1 MVALL
6 GVWSLVEGRA
16 PRKGR
21 VRQQVDSRF
30 HWLQIILSQTDVK
43 PGLQGVLRAEGRPQ
57 QVQPV
62 SRARRAPEPRKEET
76 LAEKVDK
83 IFSEIEEEYLEED
96 YNYIDGYD
104 DEYYAD
110 GEEYFDEYSGGP
122 NRGDQSLVSP
132 ESKPR
137 LC

>member
-1 MVALL
+1 MCSRCPEHGELL
-6 GVWSLVEGRA
+6 IHVRDHLPKKRCSLWGIAWFVSKESIFLGRSSLRECEGKRYVW
-16 PRKGR
+16 
-21 VRQQVDSRF
+21 
-30 HWLQIILSQTDVK
+30 W
-43 PGLQGVLRAEGRPQ
+43 
-57 QVQPV
+57 
-62 SRARRAPEPRKEET
+62 
-76 LAEKVDK
+76 

-132 ESKPR
+132 ESKTHASASFFLSSV
-137 LC
+137 LCVV

>member
-1 MVALL
+1 M
-6 GVWSLVEGRA
+6 
-16 PRKGR
+16 
-21 VRQQVDSRF
+21 
-30 HWLQIILSQTDVK
+30 
-43 PGLQGVLRAEGRPQ
+43 
-57 QVQPV
+57 

>member
-1 MVALL
+1 M
-6 GVWSLVEGRA
+6 
-16 PRKGR
+16 
-21 VRQQVDSRF
+21 
-30 HWLQIILSQTDVK
+30 
-43 PGLQGVLRAEGRPQ
+43 
-57 QVQPV
+57 
-62 SRARRAPEPRKEET
+62 SRARRAPEPRKERAQKENIN
-76 LAEKVDK
+76 K

>member
-1 MVALL
+1 MAANNLTRLGLVVALL
-6 GVWSLVEGRA
+6 GVWSVVEGRA

-21 VRQQVDSRF
+21 VRQ
-30 HWLQIILSQTDVK
+30 
-43 PGLQGVLRAEGRPQ
+43 QGVLRAEGRPQ

-62 SRARRAPEPRKEET
+62 SRARRAPEPQ
-76 LAEKVDK
+76 
-83 IFSEIEEEYLEED
+83 IEEEYLEED

-132 ESKPR
+132 ETTPPAAPDTTRAPSKTPD
-137 LC
+137 L

>member
-1 MVALL
+1 MFSLDCRVSYGRRLGHNKSSRCPGHGGLL
-6 GVWSLVEGRA
+6 NH
-16 PRKGR
+16 
-21 VRQQVDSRF
+21 VRREVKQTK
-30 HWLQIILSQTDVK
+30 LKQIFL
-43 PGLQGVLRAEGRPQ
+43 
-57 QVQPV
+57 
-62 SRARRAPEPRKEET
+62 
-76 LAEKVDK
+76 
-83 IFSEIEEEYLEED
+83 EIEEEYLEED

-137 LC
+137 LS

>member
-1 MVALL
+1 MCY
-6 GVWSLVEGRA
+6 G
-16 PRKGR
+16 
-21 VRQQVDSRF
+21 
-30 HWLQIILSQTDVK
+30 
-43 PGLQGVLRAEGRPQ
+43 
-57 QVQPV
+57 
-62 SRARRAPEPRKEET
+62 RRAGHSRSSQCPGHEGLLSHVRREHKKEDQP
-76 LAEKVDK
+76 K
-83 IFSEIEEEYLEED
+83 FSEIEEEYLEED

>member
-1 MVALL
+1 MT
-6 GVWSLVEGRA
+6 
-16 PRKGR
+16 K
-21 VRQQVDSRF
+21 
-30 HWLQIILSQTDVK
+30 LSIMF
-43 PGLQGVLRAEGRPQ
+43 P
-57 QVQPV
+57 
-62 SRARRAPEPRKEET
+62 
-76 LAEKVDK
+76 
-83 IFSEIEEEYLEED
+83 EIEEEYLEED

-137 LC
+137 LCYLFLLQCFVCSLNLAPSLALLAVAPLSCVLCPISPQLKEVRLYEWRPRTGRATTGRSTRALRVT